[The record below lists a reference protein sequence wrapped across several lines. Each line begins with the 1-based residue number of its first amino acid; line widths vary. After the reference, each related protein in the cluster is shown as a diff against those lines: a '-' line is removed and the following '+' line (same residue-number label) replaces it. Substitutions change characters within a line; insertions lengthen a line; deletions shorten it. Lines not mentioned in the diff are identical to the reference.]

1 MKRLRT
7 TLTINLIG
15 LTVLFVCLFGYQ
27 GITSGGTSFPH
38 QNVVIDTSIL
48 KNELNEYSRKDLEKM
63 LHAGEEILEWNEMLS
78 KTESHV
84 VDQVLKRQGVLWE
97 LDHCPMQDTFDRETY
112 SQYYYHAHRKG
123 EHGHFHLFLRQGGM
137 EKDTFPIF
145 YDARNDTLNDI
156 DTYAHLIAISMD
168 DEGYPLALFTTN
180 RWVTG
185 EDWYTSRDVKKMVDR
200 FRVNHAHPSYVVN
213 RWLNAMLILF
223 RPQIDRLIE
232 ERETAL
238 ERYANGIPIKKVLE
252 DHELDITSEMPI
264 SLKKQIEVIRTQGLF
279 IKKTLQRCR

>member
-7 TLTINLIG
+7 ILIINLIG

-27 GITSGGTSFPH
+27 GIASRGSSFSH
-38 QNVVIDTSIL
+38 QDVVIDTSIL
-48 KNELNEYSRKDLEKM
+48 KNELNEYSGKDLEKM

-84 VDQVLKRQGVLWE
+84 VDQVLKGQGVFWE
-97 LDHCPMQDTFDRETY
+97 LDHYPMQDTFDRETY

-185 EDWYTSRDVKKMVDR
+185 EDWYASRDVKKMIDH
-200 FRVNHAHPSYVVN
+200 FHVNHAHPSYVVN

-232 ERETAL
+232 ERETTL

-252 DHELDITSEMPI
+252 DHELDVTSEMPI
-264 SLKKQIEVIRTQGLF
+264 SLEKQIEVIRTLLDEKGEL
-279 IKKTLQRCR
+279 LLSL